1 MSFKTKKEDYK
12 DYVYVRIPKE
22 EYEAIMQDKRKIT
35 KNDLDVW
42 RFNYEI
48 KQIDKRVYAKRAN
61 RIKVAKTIQKLYKT
75 LENYYLSLFKE
86 ENKKLTAYQL
96 SKLAKV
102 NYRTAKKFFEK
113 HKLDEWIDKFEAN
126 PVEELKNF
134 KTEELAEYFYQISDT
149 TTIKKEAKN
158 D

>member
-22 EYEAIMQDKRKIT
+22 EYEAIIQGKRKVN
-35 KNDLDVW
+35 KSDLEEW

-48 KQIDKRVYAKRAN
+48 KQIDKIAYAKRAN
-61 RIKVAKTIQKLYKT
+61 KIKVAKTIQKLYKA

-86 ENKKLTAYQL
+86 DNKKLTAYQL

-102 NYRTAKKFFEK
+102 NYRTAKKFWER
-113 HKLDEWIDKFEAN
+113 HKLDEWGKKIEIN
-126 PVEELKNF
+126 PVEELKRF
-134 KTEELAEYFYQISDT
+134 KIEELSEYFY
-149 TTIKKEAKN
+149 
-158 D
+158 

>member
-12 DYVYVRIPKE
+12 DYVYVRIPIS
-22 EYEAIMQDKRKIT
+22 EYNEIIEGKREIT
-35 KNDLDVW
+35 KNDLDIW

-48 KQIDKRVYAKRAN
+48 KQIDKVAYAKRAN
-61 RIKVAKTIQKLYKT
+61 RIKVAKTIQKIYKA

-86 ENKKLTAYQL
+86 DNKKLTPYQL
-96 SKLAKV
+96 AKLAKV

-134 KTEELAEYFYQISDT
+134 KTEELAEYFY
-149 TTIKKEAKN
+149 
-158 D
+158 